1 MKIHNPKFV
10 DYNDQQYDH
19 KENKDRR
26 HLKCNPCELLVYKM
40 DILQGTK
47 IHISQSKEICML
59 SKEMV
64 FGALLC
70 NYGRVTFTTLKFEN
84 IR

>member
-10 DYNDQQYDH
+10 DYNDQQFGQ

-26 HLKCNPCELLVYKM
+26 HLKCNPCELHVYKM

-47 IHISQSKEICML
+47 NTYLPK
-59 SKEMV
+59 
-64 FGALLC
+64 
-70 NYGRVTFTTLKFEN
+70 
-84 IR
+84 

>member
-1 MKIHNPKFV
+1 MVTKKIKIEDILNATHVNFMCK
-10 DYNDQQYDH
+10 
-19 KENKDRR
+19 
-26 HLKCNPCELLVYKM
+26 KM

-59 SKEMV
+59 SIEMV

-70 NYGRVTFTTLKFEN
+70 NYGCVTFTTLKFEN
-84 IR
+84 IRRHVSDLLYMHSIM